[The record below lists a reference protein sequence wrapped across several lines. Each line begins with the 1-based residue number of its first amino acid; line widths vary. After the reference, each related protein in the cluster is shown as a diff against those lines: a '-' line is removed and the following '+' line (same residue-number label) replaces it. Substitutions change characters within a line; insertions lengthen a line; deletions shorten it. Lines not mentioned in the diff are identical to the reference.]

1 MPSPRNVLL
10 VLLMSSLV
18 VACGGDDE
26 DNDDDSVT
34 NPRIPPALRLE
45 ITPAVETL
53 FVSDTAVLLDRR
65 KLAVSAF
72 SVNFPIV
79 TPSGVVFS
87 SQTPNVVSVDTLG
100 LVAPVSVGTGTIQ
113 ARINGIRT
121 TSTVVVL
128 AKVVAIA
135 FDPTPLTGAVGDTLL
150 LTASALDSRGQLASG
165 TAYTFRAAD
174 PTAAVVQQFGTRVAR
189 IIPKR
194 SGTVTINVTAGGKSA
209 SVNAIIR

>member
-1 MPSPRNVLL
+1 MPFPKNVLG
-10 VLLMSSLV
+10 VLLLSAIVFGCSS
-18 VACGGDDE
+18 DS

-65 KLAVSAF
+65 KLSVSAF

-87 SQTPNVVSVDTLG
+87 SLTPNVVSVDTLG
-100 LVAPVSVGTGTIQ
+100 SVAPVSLGTGTIQ
-113 ARINGIRT
+113 ARINGIKT

-128 AKVVAIA
+128 AKVASIV

-165 TAYTFRAAD
+165 TAYTFRASD
-174 PTAAVVQQFGTRVAR
+174 PTAAIVQQFGTRVAR
-189 IIPKR
+189 IIPRR
-194 SGTVTINVTAGGKSA
+194 SGTLTINVTAGGKSA